1 MFSESTG
8 FVFELHCLWKKNV
21 YKHNSMSR
29 GCLFLIT
36 CVNLKREFVWKNTQY
51 HHSKNK
57 QNVGLNK
64 LSVCDSLFLFQYVF
78 KHVFI
83 IVIYL
88 YNIIKLFS
96 ETKRL
101 LMNIWT
107 HLFGKSK
114 GFFECWS
121 LAFVRLCYVVIRCNF
136 IDYISFIV

>member
-1 MFSESTG
+1 M
-8 FVFELHCLWKKNV
+8 LI
-21 YKHNSMSR
+21 SR
-29 GCLFLIT
+29 GMPAH
-36 CVNLKREFVWKNTQY
+36 EFVWKNTQY

-107 HLFGKSK
+107 HLFGKTK

-136 IDYISFIV
+136 IDYISFIVQSVNACCYKWIESFYKKN